1 MKRTLILTAAL
12 LLTAHA
18 ARAQYVS
25 AVTVAD
31 AGVFTCP
38 TLPTVSF
45 AAGSGGGAAGYAR
58 MFPIPGS
65 TNYGVNS
72 VTLTSGGSGYTSSF
86 LLSFSS
92 PCLSTQPSATAV
104 VVAPVANAYC
114 ATGLY
119 AIGITGTFAAVCEQ
133 VDYSQITGTPSA
145 LPPNGTAG
153 GDLSGS
159 YPNPTVHQVNGAA
172 VAVSAAVTSTNSSGQ
187 ITAAANTLGCLSGW
201 DHLPCPVNITQV
213 TGETAATASYT
224 TVYTTT
230 AAGIYS
236 VTGYT
241 YGTTTSSTAY
251 TVGNYVKATQTG
263 QAAGNG
269 YLLASAQIGTSIS
282 SGNGYSYVFPL
293 AASIPVQME
302 SATASG
308 SNTGGVWS
316 RGIVIERLQ

>member
-18 ARAQYVS
+18 ARGQYVS

-133 VDYSQITGTPSA
+133 INYSQIAGTPSGGPPTGPAGGDLSGTYPNPTVQVAYSEITGTPSA

-172 VAVSAAVTSTNSSGQ
+172 VALSAAVTSTNSSGQ

-224 TVYTTT
+224 TVHHRRRNLQRH
-230 AAGIYS
+230 GLH
-236 VTGYT
+236 VR
-241 YGTTTSSTAY
+241 
-251 TVGNYVKATQTG
+251 NYHQLDSLHRR
-263 QAAGNG
+263 Q
-269 YLLASAQIGTSIS
+269 L
-282 SGNGYSYVFPL
+282 
-293 AASIPVQME
+293 
-302 SATASG
+302 
-308 SNTGGVWS
+308 
-316 RGIVIERLQ
+316 R

>member
-119 AIGITGTFAAVCEQ
+119 AIGITGTFAAVCNQ
-133 VDYSQITGTPSA
+133 VQYSQVASTPAA
-145 LPPNGTAG
+145 LPPNGTAS

-159 YPNPTVHQVNGAA
+159 YPNPTVAQINGAA
-172 VAVSAAVTSTNSSGQ
+172 MPTSAAVTATNSSGQ
-187 ITAAANTLGCLSGW
+187 ITAAANSLGCLSGW
-201 DHLPCPVNITQV
+201 DHLPCPVNITGV
-213 TGETAATASYT
+213 TGETSPTASYAT
-224 TVYTTT
+224 AYTTT
-230 AAGIYS
+230 AAGVYRI
-236 VTGYT
+236 TGYIFA
-241 YGTTTSSTAY
+241 TTASSSAY
-251 TVGNYVKATQTG
+251 TVAHYVKATQTG
-263 QAAGNG
+263 QSAANG
-269 YLLASAQIGTSIS
+269 YIIGSAQVGTSIS
-282 SGNGYSYVFPL
+282 SGLEYSNVFPL
-293 AASIPVQME
+293 NSSTAVQVE
-302 SATASG
+302 SLTSSG
-308 SNTGGVWS
+308 TNTGGAWS
-316 RGIVIERLQ
+316 RGIIIERLQ